1 MEQYIK
7 IMNEDDDKDTVS
19 QVCSSIVEVIKSVT
33 YDSVEKCKREL
44 ITSSLLS
51 ALFFSNTQ
59 KRPSTIIILG
69 FNKKISRIF
78 ITCLYACCSHGLV
91 VSVSQMGDTFFLWL
105 FFWGIFCVWVFS
117 LGMKAHFAGTD
128 LSSCNEWYIDIPRKT
143 FNPKAAPSLTSHWF
157 LYSIL
162 LRNVLRF

>member
-51 ALFFSNTQ
+51 DLFFSNTQ
-59 KRPSTIIILG
+59 KRPSTIIIILG
-69 FNKKISRIF
+69 FNKKSQESSSHVCMCVTVMVLLCLLAKWVILIF
-78 ITCLYACCSHGLV
+78 FGFFFGAFF
-91 VSVSQMGDTFFLWL
+91 VSGYSL
-105 FFWGIFCVWVFS
+105 F
-117 LGMKAHFAGTD
+117 
-128 LSSCNEWYIDIPRKT
+128 E
-143 FNPKAAPSLTSHWF
+143 
-157 LYSIL
+157 
-162 LRNVLRF
+162 

>member
-1 MEQYIK
+1 VLKKHLGYFHEDVRLQAVIALQHLFTAIRAAFPSDTISPEAKHVLDIIMEQYIK

-105 FFWGIFCVWVFS
+105 FFWGIFCVGYS
-117 LGMKAHFAGTD
+117 L
-128 LSSCNEWYIDIPRKT
+128 LE
-143 FNPKAAPSLTSHWF
+143 
-157 LYSIL
+157 
-162 LRNVLRF
+162 

>member
-51 ALFFSNTQ
+51 DLFSPILR
-59 KRPSTIIILG
+59 KDPVPSSSYLG
-69 FNKKISRIF
+69 STRNLKNPHHMSV
-78 ITCLYACCSHGLV
+78 CVLQSWSCCV
-91 VSVSQMGDTFFLWL
+91 
-105 FFWGIFCVWVFS
+105 C
-117 LGMKAHFAGTD
+117 
-128 LSSCNEWYIDIPRKT
+128 
-143 FNPKAAPSLTSHWF
+143 
-157 LYSIL
+157 
-162 LRNVLRF
+162 